1 MSSKIEVSRE
11 LLEQLA
17 SPYTGLRN
25 QAMYALRALLAAP
38 VVERQPVDMQW
49 QYEAGSVW
57 WSFDTDNVGDNIAS
71 GTKIRLIDHAGTV
84 LFKYPVPE
92 LAELQAKCELS
103 DIRISQLTVAI
114 DQSSKAQLEN
124 YHMATRAWTESKEL
138 QATIERL
145 NGELQAATDLITA
158 KRSVNR
164 TLRNEIERLK
174 AGQGEPVSKQE
185 AATLIASHLAP
196 GRSEGHVAEVA
207 RAIIALASTTDNL
220 F

>member
-1 MSSKIEVSRE
+1 MSEVKRWEPRDTIVGFDMEPRKDGSFVLYCDYSAAQSE
-11 LLEQLA
+11 L
-17 SPYTGLRN
+17 S
-25 QAMYALRALLAAP
+25 ALR
-38 VVERQPVDMQW
+38 
-49 QYEAGSVW
+49 
-57 WSFDTDNVGDNIAS
+57 
-71 GTKIRLIDHAGTV
+71 
-84 LFKYPVPE
+84 
-92 LAELQAKCELS
+92 AKCELS